1 MWIKMWKFCGNVEI
15 EEKLSNGK
23 MYKYTKNS
31 NKNKKIH
38 LFHRSYKHVDNFV
51 NKEVYNKE
59 KYGYN

>member
-1 MWIKMWKFCGNVEI
+1 MDMWKP
-15 EEKLSNGK
+15 K
-23 MYKYTKNS
+23 KNFPTVKCI
-31 NKNKKIH
+31 NIQKIVIKIKKIH